1 MLNLSEQM
9 KKETHVTSNFEFT
22 FSQGAHKDESY
33 EAIILVPLLRMTEAC
48 TTLRLEI
55 SSVEKPHLF
64 YTIGLDTENG
74 CAAILD
80 KSSPIERNFAKS
92 FIDELDNHDW
102 VFLKLYNRVLTN
114 KKSEEF
120 TEFETLKVDFT
131 DLVDSIEKNG
141 EFIKYHQIFPNANRP
156 KIYYKDAIYY
166 IEDEYFISHFDQ
178 ILQVGLCC
186 MVMEADSWF
195 DWENPKTRFA
205 NFDYTTQ
212 LFSLYEEGVFYDQ
225 AFFAEVK
232 KQLPDLSAMLKQRY
246 ANLHLVYENYCKRAH
261 LHFPVPI
268 SSVQN
273 GKSLNSL
280 LPPKVGRNDPCPC
293 GSGKKYKK
301 CCML

>member
-1 MLNLSEQM
+1 
-9 KKETHVTSNFEFT
+9 
-22 FSQGAHKDESY
+22 
-33 EAIILVPLLRMTEAC
+33 
-48 TTLRLEI
+48 LRLEI

-102 VFLKLYNRVLTN
+102 AFLKLYNRVITN

-120 TEFETLKVDFT
+120 TEFETLEVDFSEY
-131 DLVDSIEKNG
+131 VQMIEKDG
-141 EFIKYHQIFPNANRP
+141 YYVTYVEIFPNAKYP
-156 KIYYKDAIYY
+156 SIMYKGERYY
-166 IEDEYFISHFDQ
+166 IEDEYYITHN
-178 ILQVGLCC
+178 ILTTNCGLSC
-186 MVMEADSWF
+186 MVRERGGSY
-195 DWENPKTRFA
+195 DWENPKSRFA
-205 NFDYTTQ
+205 ILDYEKQAYTP
-212 LFSLYEEGVFYDQ
+212 FNEGEYYDQ
-225 AFFAEVK
+225 AFFAEVQ
-232 KQLPDLSAMLKQRY
+232 KQLPDLAALMKKRH
-246 ANLHLVYENYCKRAH
+246 ANLRLVYENYCKRAH

-268 SSVQN
+268 SSIQN

-280 LPPKVGRNDPCPC
+280 LPPRVGRNDPCPC